1 MRKLTAAFLLL
12 IAACND
18 RPPPPTAEQNA
29 QLDEAERMLDEE
41 AGNAG

>member
-1 MRKLTAAFLLL
+1 MRKLSAAFLLL
-12 IAACND
+12 LAACND